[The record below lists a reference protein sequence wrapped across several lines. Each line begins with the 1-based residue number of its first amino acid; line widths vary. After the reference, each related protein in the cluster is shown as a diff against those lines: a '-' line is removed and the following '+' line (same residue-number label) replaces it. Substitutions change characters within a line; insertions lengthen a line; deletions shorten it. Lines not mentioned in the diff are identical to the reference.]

1 MGSNVSGSN
10 ELIRRILA
18 GDLPSHPDF
27 WTPIIDVRDLA
38 EAHLLAMPP
47 EPAVERFIIG
57 RGKGI
62 TMK

>member
-1 MGSNVSGSN
+1 MMGSNVSGSN

-47 EPAVERFIIG
+47 SLLSNGSSLVVV
-57 RGKGI
+57 RGSP
-62 TMK
+62 